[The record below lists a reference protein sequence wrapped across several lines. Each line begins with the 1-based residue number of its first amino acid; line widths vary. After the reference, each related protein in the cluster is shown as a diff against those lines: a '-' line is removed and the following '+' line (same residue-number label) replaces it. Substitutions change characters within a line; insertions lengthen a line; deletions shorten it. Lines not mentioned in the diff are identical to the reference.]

1 MGASLHLS
9 VSESNVDYNANT
21 SVVTA
26 TLKITATGSTWNGY
40 KQSGYITIDGT
51 KYTFSSSFA
60 KGKTTTLATKSKTVA
75 HNADGTKTVSV
86 AGYYKTGVSA
96 GNLSKSTTITLTA
109 IPRYYYVYYNTNGG
123 SGSFPTQTKYYGSG
137 LTLYGHTPTRT
148 GYDFLYWSGYGGNY
162 APGGVYPYDTSTT
175 MTAVWAEKSA
185 TLTYYNNGH
194 GTFPIPGKGT
204 TSSDSSYRV
213 TMRYS
218 AATTAISMSETG
230 YTFNGWTTSRSGGGT
245 RYNAGDVIKPVNQIP
260 SALSLYAQW
269 SANKY
274 TIAFNGNG
282 NTEGSPPEDMEATYN
297 SAFVFPAAPQDLKK
311 TGYEFK
317 GWATTPD
324 AREPQYL
331 AGDSITWKIASGMT
345 YYAVWGDIFIPI
357 YYYRNTVESS
367 FDKVST
373 YSLYYSDSV
382 HINYDYELPNIALPN
397 LDNYTF
403 SGYWSYGKPNDITY
417 TEFGIT
423 FPTGVVPYN
432 YEKYLVNK
440 GFLTAGSTIENVE
453 ADVYLYPI
461 YIDNTPSVIS
471 KLYSSYE
478 YVPDVVT
485 QQDYYLYLTNQVASI
500 QTSISDENVVM
511 ATKFRTSAGN
521 YGVALDVSNI
531 SYSLQS
537 DDNTPIDINLNPVL
551 YKSDYNTNLNTQDFY
566 LIFKTTGQPGGILVD
581 YATTSY
587 ILNVSGIKDSFGKTI
602 EDVLLII
609 SPPKLVRDI
618 NYNGDAIA
626 FFDEAPDYTD
636 EEKLVH
642 TEDELWIN
650 GLAFSNNFLLHDEPT
665 DPGDTYGPYA
675 LQLLDTGNI
684 TSEEMDSLYTVDNID
699 LSKLLLFIL
708 SKL

>member
-1 MGASLHLS
+1 MGASLSLS
-9 VSESNVDYNANT
+9 VSESNIDYNANT

-26 TLKITATGSTWNGY
+26 TLKITATGATWNGN
-40 KQSGYITIDGT
+40 KQGGYIIIDGT
-51 KYTFSSSFA
+51 KYNFSSSFA
-60 KGKTTTLATKSKTVA
+60 KGKTTTLATKSKTVV
-75 HNADGTKTVSV
+75 HNTDGTKTVSV
-86 AGYYKTGVSA
+86 KGYYKTGVSP
-96 GNLSKSTTITLTA
+96 GNLSKSTTITLTN
-109 IPRYYYVYYNTNGG
+109 IPRYYYVYYDTNGG
-123 SGSFPTQTKYYGSG
+123 LGHFPTQTKYYGSG
-137 LTLYGHTPTRT
+137 LTLYGHAPTRT
-148 GYDFLYWSGYGGNY
+148 GYDFTYWSGYGGNY
-162 APGGVYPYDTSTT
+162 TPGSVYYYDTSTT
-175 MTAVWAEKSA
+175 MTAVWSEK
-185 TLTYYNNGH
+185 TGILTYFNNGH
-194 GTFPIPGKGT
+194 GTFPVSGSTFYKVP
-204 TSSDSSYRV
+204 
-213 TMRYS
+213 MRYS
-218 AATTAISMSETG
+218 AATTAINMSATG
-230 YTFNGWTTSRSGGGT
+230 YTFNGWTIHSNGSGT
-245 RYNAGDVIKPVNQIP
+245 RYNAGDLIKPVNQVP
-260 SALSLYAQW
+260 LSRLSLYAQW

-274 TIAFNGNG
+274 TVSFNGNG
-282 NTEGSPPEDMEATYN
+282 NTSGSPPAVMAATFD

-324 AREPQYL
+324 AGEPQYL

-345 YYAVWGDIFIPI
+345 YYAVWADILIPI

-367 FDKVST
+367 FDKLNT
-373 YSLYYSDSV
+373 YSLYYSDSIN
-382 HINYDYELPNIALPN
+382 INYNYELPNIALPDM
-397 LDNYTF
+397 DNYIF
-403 SGYWSYGKPNDITY
+403 SGYWSYGKPNDIQY
-417 TEFGIT
+417 NEFGIT
-423 FPTGVVPYN
+423 FPTGVIPYN

-440 GFLTAGSTIENVE
+440 GFLTAGSIIENVE

-478 YVPDVVT
+478 YVPDAVT
-485 QQDYYLYLTNQVASI
+485 QQDYYLYLINQVASI

-521 YGVALDVSNI
+521 YGVALDASNI

-537 DDNTPIDINLNPVL
+537 DDTTPININLNPVL

-566 LIFKTTGQPGGILVD
+566 LIFKTTGQPGGVLED

-602 EDVLLII
+602 EDILLII

-618 NYNGDAIA
+618 NYNGDAVA
-626 FFDEAPDYTD
+626 FFGEAPDYTD

-650 GLAFSNNFLLHDEPT
+650 GLTFSDNFLLHDEPVNT
-665 DPGDTYGPYA
+665 EDTYGPYA